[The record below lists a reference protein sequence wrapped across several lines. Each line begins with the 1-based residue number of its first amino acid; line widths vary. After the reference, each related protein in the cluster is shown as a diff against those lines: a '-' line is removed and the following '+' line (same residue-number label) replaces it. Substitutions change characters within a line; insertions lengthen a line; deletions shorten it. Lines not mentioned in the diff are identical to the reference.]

1 MDVIKLG
8 SVSETMGLAQKIGE
22 CLMPGMVL
30 TLEGDLGAGK
40 TTFTKGLAKG
50 LDIKGTVN
58 SPTFTIIKEYDEGVL
73 PLYHMDAYR
82 LENGYGDMGLDDYF
96 YGDGICVI
104 EWASLIEPILPP
116 ERLEVKIFN
125 EGETGRRFEFIPR
138 GEDYEFIS
146 EVLEYVR
153 AGH

>member
-1 MDVIKLG
+1 MNAIEIN
-8 SVSETMGLAQKIGE
+8 SVEETLSLAQKIGE

-40 TTFTKGLAKG
+40 TTFTKGIAKG
-50 LDIKGTVN
+50 LDIQRTVN
-58 SPTFTIIKEYDEGVL
+58 SPTFTIVKEYEGVM

-82 LENGYGDMGLDDYF
+82 LENGYEDMGLEDYF
-96 YGDGICVI
+96 YGDGVSVI
-104 EWASLIEPILPP
+104 EWASMIAPILPS
-116 ERLEVKIFN
+116 ERLDVKIFN
-125 EGETGRRFEFIPR
+125 KSEMGRKIEFIPH

>member
-1 MDVIKLG
+1 MNTIKMN
-8 SVSETMGLAQKIGE
+8 SVEETMSLAQKIGE

-40 TTFTKGLAKG
+40 TTFTKGIAKG
-50 LDIKGTVN
+50 LDITRTVN
-58 SPTFTIIKEYDEGVL
+58 SPTFTIIKEYEGIM

-82 LENGYGDMGLDDYF
+82 LESGYEEMGLEDYF
-96 YGDGICVI
+96 YGEGVCVI
-104 EWASLIEPILPP
+104 EWPSMIVPILPS
-116 ERLEVKIFN
+116 ERLEVKIHH
-125 EGETGRRFEFIPR
+125 EGASSRLIEFKPY